1 MEAKPL
7 VKQEKFPMADYDDTV
22 VSEHDGIQELDNQL
36 PRWWVILFQASI
48 VFAVIYMVWYHVLGL
63 GTGQEKKYADMKSQ
77 AEAAQAARQ
86 SAVMASMDLS
96 TPSML
101 PEVLAEGNE
110 IYVANCAS
118 CHHSTGRGL
127 IGPNLTDAYWI
138 HGASFDENMYVVAKG
153 VLAKGMQA
161 WESSLSLRQRHAVS
175 SYIYSIRGSNPPEP
189 VRAPQGELIA
199 GSDSPEFRL

>member
-1 MEAKPL
+1 
-7 VKQEKFPMADYDDTV
+7 MAEFDDTV

-48 VFAVIYMVWYHVLGL
+48 VFAVIYLLWFHVLGL
-63 GTGQEKKYADMKSQ
+63 GKGQERKYADMKAQ

-86 SAVMASMDLS
+86 SALLANMDMS
-96 TPSML
+96 KPSL
-101 PEVLAEGNE
+101 LAEVIDEGQT
-110 IYVANCAS
+110 IYQTNCAS

-138 HGASFDENMYVVAKG
+138 HGANFEDNMQIIAKG

-161 WESSLSLRQRHAVS
+161 WESSLSLRQRHAVA
-175 SYIYSIRGSNPPEP
+175 SYIYSIRGSNPPDP
-189 VRAPQGELIA
+189 RAPEGELVA
-199 GSDSPEFRL
+199 GSDSPQFNL